1 MTDLSSESSDSSVAA
16 PVDSAPDTRVDVLL
30 GGPVDGPLDLDRIEA
45 DLADA
50 ETALARLD
58 SGEYWRD
65 EVTGAELDDA
75 VLEADPVA
83 RRAPSP

>member
-1 MTDLSSESSDSSVAA
+1 VSEADDHDRPAA
-16 PVDSAPDTRVDVLL
+16 
-30 GGPVDGPLDLDRIEA
+30 PLDLDRIES

-50 ETALARLD
+50 EIALARLD
-58 SGEYWRD
+58 SGEYWHD

-83 RRAPSP
+83 RRAPTS